1 MQAGQNDENRLVD
14 YSWTKYRKI
23 TMLAE
28 EPDGSGKLA
37 DSCFVDRKGS
47 GIVSEERNE
56 EFE

>member
-1 MQAGQNDENRLVD
+1 LQAGQNDENRLVD

-37 DSCFVDRKGS
+37 EEPYEDRK
-47 GIVSEERNE
+47 
-56 EFE
+56 